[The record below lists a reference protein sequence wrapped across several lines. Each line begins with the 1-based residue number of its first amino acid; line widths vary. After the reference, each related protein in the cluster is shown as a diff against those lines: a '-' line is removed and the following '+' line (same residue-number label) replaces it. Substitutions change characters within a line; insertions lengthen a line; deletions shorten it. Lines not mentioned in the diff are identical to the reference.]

1 MNVSQTTYILDYL
14 AFYRNLDFIFHYPYH
29 NNNYLEVPSSCS
41 SGIISDLYL
50 AIYVLSGIR
59 LVSQSFFHFIID
71 RDHLNA
77 FSCRLFSYF
86 IVDRVVLDDNRNRI
100 YVLLIDNTYD
110 DEILLTFHLTLDKS
124 SNINDRLIVNYIAT
138 ILDSLWKNP
147 LCNTANGNKR
157 EDQARNAVELRR
169 AVEIS
174 WDIVLASNTYVIK
187 VLIDSSSRT
196 IFYETVFQRLFSN
209 FYFKAR
215 IEIFYENR
223 TFFYVNT
230 TASSTLGG
238 VIRYFKSFYINKAIQ
253 KYQVGVVN
261 AIRSQKIHH
270 NMNVLVV
277 QDNNN
282 IFLL

>member
-174 WDIVLASNTYVIK
+174 W
-187 VLIDSSSRT
+187 
-196 IFYETVFQRLFSN
+196 E
-209 FYFKAR
+209 
-215 IEIFYENR
+215 